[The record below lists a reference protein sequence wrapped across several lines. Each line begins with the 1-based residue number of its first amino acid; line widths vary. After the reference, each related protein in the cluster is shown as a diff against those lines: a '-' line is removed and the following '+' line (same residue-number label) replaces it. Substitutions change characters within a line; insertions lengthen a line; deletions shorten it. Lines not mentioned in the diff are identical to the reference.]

1 MKITKFGNGKERI
14 AVVGSL
20 HGNELIGKNV
30 ISRLVNE
37 KRIGAR
43 ITAVVANE
51 NAIKA
56 YKRCID
62 TDGNRC
68 FPGRKEGNNEER
80 MAYELLRAIK
90 GCRYVIDM
98 HSTYADM
105 QDTAIITRRGALKLA
120 HKVPIKKVV
129 LMGPAIAH
137 GGALIDY
144 QDFAVSIEFNRK
156 RDTNYVLRV
165 VKATIGNILKGRS
178 CAVKQDSYL
187 VKGFVS
193 GDGKP
198 VGLKNYR
205 KIRKGSVIAVDNGE
219 KILADEDFYPVFFG
233 EKGYRNAYCMKAVK
247 LR

>member
-1 MKITKFGNGKERI
+1 MKIAKFGNGKERI

-30 ISRLVNE
+30 IARLVRQ
-37 KRIGAR
+37 KHIGAQ

-56 YKRCID
+56 CKRYID

-90 GCRYVIDM
+90 GCRYVIDI

-105 QDTAIITRRGALKLA
+105 EDTAIITRRSSLKLA
-120 HKVPIKKVV
+120 RKVPIKKVV

-156 RDTNYVLRV
+156 RNTSYVLRV
-165 VKATIGNILKGRS
+165 LRSTIRNIIEGRS
-178 CAVKQDSYL
+178 LAKQDSYL

-193 GDGKP
+193 GNGKP
-198 VGLKNYR
+198 IGLRNYK
-205 KIRKGSVIAVDNGE
+205 KIREGSVIAVDNGQ
-219 KILADEDFYPVFFG
+219 KTLADEDFYPVFFG